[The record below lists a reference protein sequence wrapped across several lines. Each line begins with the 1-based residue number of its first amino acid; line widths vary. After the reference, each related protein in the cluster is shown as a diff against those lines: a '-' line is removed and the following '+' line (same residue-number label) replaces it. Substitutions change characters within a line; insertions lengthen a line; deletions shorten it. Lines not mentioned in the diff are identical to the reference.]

1 MAIWNLKNCW
11 KIDEIS
17 QNIDEKLSK
26 SFAFYIPDE
35 FCVLSNGALQNPIR
49 QWFWRE
55 TPKWYFS
62 HFPETRFRHKCLFPQ
77 NQWEVTLWYWC
88 LVIVLASTR
97 SQKKNAS
104 KRLKAR
110 RRNISWRWSKTCSKQ
125 AKNMIFSKISMQAYI
140 SVERIWKILRKPFL
154 QCFTIRC
161 IFSALR
167 VIAEKPPSKAIFN
180 FCGPWWLKAY
190 SQFLLI
196 SLKGEHKQSLRVKH
210 KLQFVTLMQI

>member
-1 MAIWNLKNCW
+1 MVLAWNPKMVL
-11 KIDEIS
+11 
-17 QNIDEKLSK
+17 
-26 SFAFYIPDE
+26 FAFSRNAFSPQMFISPKPMGSD
-35 FCVLSNGALQNPIR
+35 FVVLVLSHSPCKHSK
-49 QWFWRE
+49 
-55 TPKWYFS
+55 P
-62 HFPETRFRHKCLFPQ
+62 
-77 NQWEVTLWYWC
+77 
-88 LVIVLASTR
+88 
-97 SQKKNAS
+97 KKNAS